1 MLHGPVYQTSHMTKL
16 SEKYLTEHYKRKPP
30 PIPVTKMPMR
40 EERFAMI
47 ASVVMLIILGIGV
60 LGFAIS

>member
-1 MLHGPVYQTSHMTKL
+1 MLHGPVYQKSHMTKL

-30 PIPVTKMPMR
+30 PIPVTKTPMR

-60 LGFAIS
+60 LGFAIG

>member
-1 MLHGPVYQTSHMTKL
+1 MTKL

-30 PIPVTKMPMR
+30 PIPVTKTPMR

-60 LGFAIS
+60 LGFALG

>member
-1 MLHGPVYQTSHMTKL
+1 MLHGPVYQTSHMKN
-16 SEKYLTEHYKRKPP
+16 KKKNND
-30 PIPVTKMPMR
+30 KMPMR

-60 LGFAIS
+60 LGFAIG

>member
-30 PIPVTKMPMR
+30 HLTITKTPMR
-40 EERFAMI
+40 EEKFALY
-47 ASVVMLIILGIGV
+47 ASIVMLAILGIGV
-60 LGFAIS
+60 LGFAIG

>member
-1 MLHGPVYQTSHMTKL
+1 MTKL
-16 SEKYLTEHYKRKPP
+16 SEKYLTEHYNRKPP
-30 PIPVTKMPMR
+30 PIPVTKTPMR

-60 LGFAIS
+60 LGFAIG

>member
-30 PIPVTKMPMR
+30 PIPVIKTPMR
-40 EERFAMI
+40 EEKFALY
-47 ASVVMLIILGIGV
+47 ASIVMLAILGIGV
-60 LGFAIS
+60 LGFALG